1 MIRFITAQQTLPLR
15 SQVLRNGLK
24 ESECIFDHDLYPST
38 FHMGYFEDGQL
49 VSILTCMQENHGKLP
64 KPAYRLRG
72 MATAPDSRFKGYAGK
87 LLLAAME
94 HLRDQLHT
102 DYLWFN
108 ARAIAFPFYESLG
121 FEFMSDE
128 FEIPEIGPHREMF
141 KLL

>member
-1 MIRFITAQQTLPLR
+1 MIRFITAEQTLPLR
-15 SQVLRNGLK
+15 SQVLRNGLP

-38 FHMGYFEDGQL
+38 FHLGYFEDDRL

-64 KPAYRLRG
+64 KSAYRLRG
-72 MATAPDSRFKGYAGK
+72 MATAPDSRCKGYAGK

-94 HLRDQLHT
+94 HLRDHLHI

-108 ARAIAFPFYESLG
+108 ARVVAFPFYESLG

-128 FEIPEIGPHREMF
+128 FEIAEIGPHREMF

>member
-1 MIRFITAQQTLPLR
+1 MIRFITAEQTLPLR
-15 SQVLRNGLK
+15 SQVLRNGLA
-24 ESECIFDHDLYPST
+24 ESKCIFDHDLYPST
-38 FHMGYFEDGQL
+38 FHMGYFEDNQL

-64 KPAYRLRG
+64 KSAYRLRG
-72 MATAPDSRFKGYAGK
+72 MATAPNSRRKGYSAQ

-94 HLRDQLHT
+94 HLKDQLHI

-128 FEIPEIGPHREMF
+128 FEIPEIGLHREMF